1 MCVATNIIFPVM
13 LSAKETVEL
22 LGQCADVGYAA
33 VMCGRLP
40 NSPEPVVEDPVKVPA
55 VDLGAYDALCG
66 KGAAAS

>member
-1 MCVATNIIFPVM
+1 M
-13 LSAKETVEL
+13 EL

-55 VDLGAYDALCG
+55 VDLGAYDALYG

>member
-1 MCVATNIIFPVM
+1 M
-13 LSAKETVEL
+13 EL
-22 LGQCADVGYAA
+22 LGQCADVGYSA

-40 NSPEPVVEDPVKVPA
+40 NSPEPEVEDPVKVPA

>member
-1 MCVATNIIFPVM
+1 M
-13 LSAKETVEL
+13 EL

-40 NSPEPVVEDPVKVPA
+40 NRPEPAVEDPVKVPA